1 MTHSLKVLRESLFQQ
16 RFPLTD
22 LAFSEQS
29 LLSLH
34 PLSLTTV
41 IAYMTG
47 SVCFITSLQ
56 TSLRLGIIYAED
68 KVNQIYSF
76 LGTFWFVRY
85 LIGNFGLSYVML

>member
-1 MTHSLKVLRESLFQQ
+1 MHVYFTCSDIPNKQIFKQFDSL
-16 RFPLTD
+16 
-22 LAFSEQS
+22 SEQS